1 MAAPR
6 AWRRRSARTTPGA
19 ASTAVAET
27 GLSARSQ
34 ATGVCGAGRRR
45 YRLGMPYIVRMD
57 VVTGTDTST
66 SSAGLDG
73 LLAGIRH
80 LTALADGAGNA
91 DAMFRVLAR
100 ELLSVPGA
108 DEVHIHHLSVDAD
121 CDEELVAVYL
131 FGGIGRLSY
140 LLARAQRPPGVSWVV
155 NTRTSFL
162 AADAAGLSASIPRLT
177 ETGTV
182 NCALLL
188 PLAERGEVEAVVV
201 LVRRDAEAFS
211 AAEIELAGAL
221 VEQGAT
227 ALALARARAEAGT
240 DAVTGCMNHRAMRRR
255 LDEEIGR
262 AARTSGPL
270 SCLLIDLDD
279 FKSVNDRYGHQAGD
293 SMLRAVVH
301 ALVGEFRAFD
311 RVARYGGDEFVVIL
325 PNAELDSAVAA
336 ASRAL
341 ERLRTIPAQDGVGIG
356 GVSASIGAA
365 QWRAPMSTD
374 ELLEACDAA
383 LLRSKRQGKGRV
395 TRASA
400 SSV

>member
-1 MAAPR
+1 
-6 AWRRRSARTTPGA
+6 
-19 ASTAVAET
+19 
-27 GLSARSQ
+27 
-34 ATGVCGAGRRR
+34 
-45 YRLGMPYIVRMD
+45 MPYIVGMD

-66 SSAGLDG
+66 SSEGVDR

-80 LTALADGAGNA
+80 LTALADGAG
-91 DAMFRVLAR
+91 DAETIFRALVR

-108 DEVHIHHLSVDAD
+108 DEVHIHHLAPPGEE
-121 CDEELVAVYL
+121 EELVSVYL

-140 LLARAQRPPGVSWVV
+140 LSPRAERPPGVSWVASS
-155 NTRTSFL
+155 RRSFL
-162 AADAAGLSASIPRLT
+162 AAGSDEFAASVPRLAA
-177 ETGTV
+177 TGAMS
-182 NCALLL
+182 CALLL

-201 LVRRDAEAFS
+201 LVRRESEVLAP
-211 AAEIELAGAL
+211 AAVAAAAAL
-221 VEQGAT
+221 VDQAAT
-227 ALALARARAEAGT
+227 ALALVRARAEAGT

-262 AARTSGPL
+262 AMRTGGPL

-279 FKSVNDRYGHQAGD
+279 FKLVNDRHGHQAGD
-293 SMLRAVVH
+293 ATLRGVVQ

-325 PNAELDSAVAA
+325 PNAALDSAAA
-336 ASRAL
+336 AATRAL
-341 ERLRTIPAQDGVGIG
+341 ERLRATSGLDGAGA
-356 GVSASIGAA
+356 GVSASIGVA

-395 TRASA
+395 IRASEPVR
-400 SSV
+400 S